1 MPTSTPAGNWT
12 SVLDEII
19 ERLDICID
27 MDQLR
32 SRAGYKAAHD
42 YLGNVIELEMD
53 DARREGELERS
64 DYGF

>member
-1 MPTSTPAGNWT
+1 
-12 SVLDEII
+12 VLDEII